1 MQRQVL
7 ASLHCSMVIPP
18 AKCRGKPVA
27 NVVKVIAFAE
37 IRSSRV
43 GKGLLGQICTKLA
56 QVKALQAANSGI

>member
-1 MQRQVL
+1 
-7 ASLHCSMVIPP
+7 MVIPP

>member
-1 MQRQVL
+1 ML

-18 AKCRGKPVA
+18 SKSKRKPVA

-43 GKGLLGQICTKLA
+43 GKALLGQTGTKLA
-56 QVKALQAANSGI
+56 QVKVLQAANSGI